1 MGVTVKA
8 EGMGG
13 GLAELSE
20 ALFALDVV
28 SIGRNQQATGLELDA
43 VARAQSESGPF
54 CRDRGGG
61 DIFRCSDTV
70 MCDALELNK

>member
-8 EGMGG
+8 EGMRG

-28 SIGRNQQATGLELDA
+28 SIGRNQQAAGLELDA
-43 VARAQSESGPF
+43 VARAQSKSGPF

-61 DIFRCSDTV
+61 DRFKCSDTV
-70 MCDALELNK
+70 TNDTLELNK